1 MCSAEI
7 FQGKNLFIFVLSF
20 TTSRHYYVTEIYPSV
35 RKSAKDTMFIE
46 TPVPFAN
53 LCNFARLLIAEE
65 IVFLCTIHN
74 IFCTDTG
81 FGFLSVCVKT
91 YRAQ

>member
-1 MCSAEI
+1 MNLLKCKKRLGKENKRSLDAMCSAEI
-7 FQGKNLFIFVLSF
+7 FQGKNFFIFVLSF

-53 LCNFARLLIAEE
+53 LCNFARLLR
-65 IVFLCTIHN
+65 
-74 IFCTDTG
+74 
-81 FGFLSVCVKT
+81 VCP
-91 YRAQ
+91 